1 MTSHQ
6 ARNAQLR
13 QTVRSVLASLK
24 NVSLQSIPYPR
35 SNVRLSEY
43 RVEIEAIRGTQAEFN
58 RLGAIDPH
66 PHYEIVFNRREQVK
80 VGVEITDSNHIADI
94 PIGTPG
100 EHDQIELINANGD
113 VIKQILQEERQRLG
127 PIKVRLGIFGTMR
140 RITDYQQGLF
150 EEILAPIDDSSHT
163 YRYGIPFKT
172 RNMPVLPST
181 NIDNT
186 LTFGLMHFT
195 EKIDT
200 YSSRGSGWEFY
211 RVEKVF
217 IEVTQ
222 FMPPTGESHISLSA
236 DLSAKKEV
244 VNPQNKDN
252 ECFRWAILSA
262 LHPTPHHPERIA
274 QYQQY
279 YDTLNFK
286 DIKFPVQADEIVLQ
300 RFERQNP
307 SIALCI
313 SEWKGKLSPV
323 YVTDKEIAEGR
334 QMIDLLLIS
343 NGERQHYCWI
353 KNISRLVSQRTK
365 NCNATLICRWY
376 ISHFTHLQSEHDKH
390 MAMCRRIKHSPQAD
404 SMPNPKKGEDIFKF
418 KNWKRC
424 MQVPY
429 YFIADFEAMPITLPS
444 QVLEA
449 LKKTKKIQEHIP
461 AH

>member
-1 MTSHQ
+1 MASHQ

-35 SNVRLSEY
+35 SNARLAEY
-43 RVEIEAIRGTQAEFN
+43 RVEIQAIRDTQAEFD

-80 VGVEITDSNHIADI
+80 VGGEIPDSNYIADI
-94 PIGTPG
+94 SIGTPG

-150 EEILAPIDDSSHT
+150 EEILDPIDDSSHI
-163 YRYGIPFKT
+163 YRYGVPFKT

-181 NIDNT
+181 NIDDT
-186 LTFGLMHFT
+186 LTFGLMRLT

-200 YSSRGSGWEFY
+200 YTSLGSGWEFY

-222 FMPPTGESHISLSA
+222 FMPPTGAGHIPLTA
-236 DLSAKKEV
+236 DLSAKKGV
-244 VNPQNKDN
+244 VNPQNTDN

-262 LHPTPHHPERIA
+262 LHPAPHHPERIA
-274 QYQQY
+274 QYWQY
-279 YDTLNFK
+279 YDTLYFK
-286 DIKFPVQADEIVLQ
+286 DIEFPIQADEIVLQ

-334 QMIDLLLIS
+334 
-343 NGERQHYCWI
+343 
-353 KNISRLVSQRTK
+353 
-365 NCNATLICRWY
+365 
-376 ISHFTHLQSEHDKH
+376 
-390 MAMCRRIKHSPQAD
+390 
-404 SMPNPKKGEDIFKF
+404 
-418 KNWKRC
+418 
-424 MQVPY
+424 
-429 YFIADFEAMPITLPS
+429 
-444 QVLEA
+444 
-449 LKKTKKIQEHIP
+449 
-461 AH
+461 

>member
-35 SNVRLSEY
+35 SNDRLSEY
-43 RVEIEAIRGTQAEFN
+43 RVEIEAIRSTQAEFD

-66 PHYEIVFNRREQVK
+66 PHYEIVFHRREQIK
-80 VGVEITDSNHIADI
+80 VGGEITDSNHIADI

-113 VIKQILQEERQRLG
+113 VIKQILQEERERLG

-150 EEILAPIDDSSHT
+150 EEILNPIDDSSHT
-163 YRYGIPFKT
+163 YRHGVPFKT

-181 NIDNT
+181 NIDDT
-186 LTFGLMHFT
+186 LTFGLIRLT

-200 YSSRGSGWEFY
+200 YTSLGSGWEFY

-222 FMPPTGESHISLSA
+222 FMPPTGAGHIPLLVNLST
-236 DLSAKKEV
+236 KKGV

-252 ECFRWAILSA
+252 KCFRWAILSA
-262 LHPTPHHPERIA
+262 LHPAPNHPERIA

-286 DIKFPVQADEIVLQ
+286 DIEFPVQADEIVLQ

-313 SEWKGKLSPV
+313 SEWKDKLSPI

-343 NGERQHYCWI
+343 DEEKQHYCWI
-353 KNISRLVSQRTK
+353 KNMSRLVSQRTK
-365 NCNATLICRWY
+365 NCNATLICRW
-376 ISHFTHLQSEHDKH
+376 
-390 MAMCRRIKHSPQAD
+390 
-404 SMPNPKKGEDIFKF
+404 
-418 KNWKRC
+418 
-424 MQVPY
+424 
-429 YFIADFEAMPITLPS
+429 
-444 QVLEA
+444 
-449 LKKTKKIQEHIP
+449 
-461 AH
+461 